1 MAVKVVYE
9 VYGFIDGGS
18 RMLTASTPEQ
28 ARRIEQAMN
37 ADPHGAHYRTVLK
50 TVGAEKEVK
59 RTSFIDLLMGLA
71 VLVGILYGVGAL

>member
-18 RMLTASTPEQ
+18 RMMTASTPEQ

-37 ADPHGAHYRTVLK
+37 ADPGGAHFRTVAK
-50 TVGAEKEVK
+50 TTTVKEER
-59 RTSFIDLLMGLA
+59 RTSFVDILLGIA
-71 VLVGILYGVGAL
+71 IIVGILYGVGVL

>member
-9 VYGFIDGGS
+9 VYGFIDGRS

-37 ADPHGAHYRTVLK
+37 ADPGGAHFRTVAK
-50 TVGAEKEVK
+50 AQSKEEPK
-59 RTSFIDLLMGLA
+59 RTSFVDILVGLA
-71 VLVGILYGVGAL
+71 VVVGILYGVGAL